1 MPRLSGG
8 VFPEGLMMTTETP
21 FLGGLRIC
29 QKRKGYRF
37 SIDAVV
43 LAHYVSLK
51 AAGVAVDLGTG
62 CGVIP
67 LMLASRFPLA
77 QLYGIEIQDD
87 LAELAL
93 KNVRLNHMEG
103 RITILRADMKDLN
116 SYLGPGVADV
126 VLSNPPYRKL
136 HSGRLNPDPEKAV
149 AKHEVKASIS
159 DVLAVAEKLLKTSGR
174 VFVIYPADRAT
185 DLLTQMRASKV
196 EPKRLRFVHSK
207 KKAAAEL
214 VLAEG
219 LKLGKPG
226 LKVAAPLV
234 VHNQDGSY
242 TEEVSAMLGGAPVI
256 PRGRS

>member
-1 MPRLSGG
+1 
-8 VFPEGLMMTTETP
+8 MTTETP

-43 LAHYVSLK
+43 LAHHVSLK
-51 AAGVAVDLGTG
+51 GVGVAVDLGTG

-67 LMLASRFPLA
+67 LILASRFPLV
-77 QLYGIEIQDD
+77 QLYGIEIQED

-93 KNVRLNHMEG
+93 NNVRLNHMED
-103 RITILRADMKDLN
+103 RITILHADMKDLR
-116 SYLGPGVADV
+116 SYLRAGVADV

-136 HSGRLNPDPEKAV
+136 RSGRLNPDPEKAV
-149 AKHEVKASIS
+149 AKHEVKASIA
-159 DVLAVAEKLLKTSGR
+159 DVLAAAEKLLKASGR

-185 DLLTQMRASKV
+185 DLLTQMRASRV
-196 EPKRLRFVHSK
+196 EPKRLRFIHSK
-207 KKAAAEL
+207 EKSAADL

-234 VHNQDGSY
+234 VHNKDGSY
-242 TEEVSAMLGGAPVI
+242 SDEMSAMLGQSPVI

>member
-1 MPRLSGG
+1 
-8 VFPEGLMMTTETP
+8 MTTETP

-43 LAHYVSLK
+43 LAHHVSLK

-67 LMLASRFPLA
+67 LILASRFPLV
-77 QLYGIEIQDD
+77 QLYGIEIQKE

-103 RITILRADMKDLN
+103 RITILHADMKDLR
-116 SYLGPGVADV
+116 SYLRAGVADV

-136 HSGRLNPDPEKAV
+136 CSGRLNPDPEKAV
-149 AKHEVKASIS
+149 AKHEVKASIA
-159 DVLAVAEKLLKTSGR
+159 DVLAAAEKLLKVSGR

-185 DLLTQMRASKV
+185 DLLTQMRASRL
-196 EPKRLRFVHSK
+196 EPKRLRFIHSK
-207 KKAAAEL
+207 EKSAAEL

-226 LKVAAPLV
+226 LKVAAPLF
-234 VHNQDGSY
+234 VHNKDGSY
-242 TEEVSAMLGGAPVI
+242 TDEMSAMLGESPVI